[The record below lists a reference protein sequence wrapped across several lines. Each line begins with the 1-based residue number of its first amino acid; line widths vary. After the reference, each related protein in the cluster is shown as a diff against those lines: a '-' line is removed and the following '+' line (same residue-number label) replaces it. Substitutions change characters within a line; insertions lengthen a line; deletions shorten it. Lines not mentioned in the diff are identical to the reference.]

1 MSDPNSTAPAD
12 ATTEAAA
19 GAAGTA
25 ADPHS
30 TNQPGVDQPGA
41 DEPSADQLA
50 EPSTE
55 KEPGEEP
62 TAPDGGD
69 TTAGTDEPSHEA
81 TGIGVLGV
89 DDE

>member
-1 MSDPNSTAPAD
+1 MSDPNSTAPDD

-19 GAAGTA
+19 GAAGQA
-25 ADPHS
+25 ADPNS
-30 TNQPGVDQPGA
+30 TAQPTT
-41 DEPSADQLA
+41 EQLA

>member
-1 MSDPNSTAPAD
+1 MSDPNSTHPDD

-19 GAAGTA
+19 RAAGRA
-25 ADPHS
+25 ADPDS
-30 TNQPGVDQPGA
+30 TEQPST
-41 DEPSADQLA
+41 DELA

-62 TAPDGGD
+62 TTPDGGD

-89 DDE
+89 DDV

>member
-1 MSDPNSTAPAD
+1 MSDPNSTHPDD

-19 GAAGTA
+19 SAAGRA
-25 ADPHS
+25 ADPDS
-30 TNQPGVDQPGA
+30 TEQPST
-41 DEPSADQLA
+41 DELA
-50 EPSTE
+50 EPSTK

>member
-1 MSDPNSTAPAD
+1 MSDPNSTRPDD

-19 GAAGTA
+19 RAAGRA
-25 ADPHS
+25 ADPDS
-30 TNQPGVDQPGA
+30 TEQPST
-41 DEPSADQLA
+41 DELA
-50 EPSTE
+50 EPGTE

>member
-1 MSDPNSTAPAD
+1 MSDPNSTHPDD

-19 GAAGTA
+19 SAAGRA
-25 ADPHS
+25 ADPDS
-30 TNQPGVDQPGA
+30 TEQPST
-41 DEPSADQLA
+41 DELA

>member
-1 MSDPNSTAPAD
+1 MSDQGTPEPAAD
-12 ATTEAAA
+12 TTEP
-19 GAAGTA
+19 TA
-25 ADPHS
+25 
-30 TNQPGVDQPGA
+30 
-41 DEPSADQLA
+41 EPSTDLLT

-62 TAPDGGD
+62 TTPDGGD

-89 DDE
+89 DDV

>member
-1 MSDPNSTAPAD
+1 MSDPNSTHPDD

-19 GAAGTA
+19 RTAGNA
-25 ADPHS
+25 ADPDS
-30 TNQPGVDQPGA
+30 TEQPST
-41 DEPSADQLA
+41 DELA

-62 TAPDGGD
+62 TAPDGG
-69 TTAGTDEPSHEA
+69 AEPSHEA

-89 DDE
+89 DDV

>member
-1 MSDPNSTAPAD
+1 MSDPNSTHPD
-12 ATTEAAA
+12 NATTEAAA
-19 GAAGTA
+19 RAAGNA
-25 ADPHS
+25 ADPDS
-30 TNQPGVDQPGA
+30 TDQPST
-41 DEPSADQLA
+41 DELA

-62 TAPDGGD
+62 TTPDGGD

-89 DDE
+89 DDV

>member
-1 MSDPNSTAPAD
+1 MSDPNSTHPD
-12 ATTEAAA
+12 NATTEAAA
-19 GAAGTA
+19 SAAGRA
-25 ADPHS
+25 ADPDS
-30 TNQPGVDQPGA
+30 TEQPST
-41 DEPSADQLA
+41 DELA

>member
-1 MSDPNSTAPAD
+1 MSDPNSTHPDD

-19 GAAGTA
+19 RAAGNA
-25 ADPHS
+25 ADPDS
-30 TNQPGVDQPGA
+30 TEQPST
-41 DEPSADQLA
+41 DELA

-62 TAPDGGD
+62 TAPDGGE
-69 TTAGTDEPSHEA
+69 EPSHEA

-89 DDE
+89 DDV

>member
-1 MSDPNSTAPAD
+1 MSDPNSTHPDD

-19 GAAGTA
+19 SAAGRA
-25 ADPHS
+25 AAPDS
-30 TNQPGVDQPGA
+30 TEQPST
-41 DEPSADQLA
+41 DELA

>member
-1 MSDPNSTAPAD
+1 MSDPNSTHPDD

-19 GAAGTA
+19 SAAGRA
-25 ADPHS
+25 ADPDS
-30 TNQPGVDQPGA
+30 TEQPST
-41 DEPSADQLA
+41 DELA

-89 DDE
+89 DDV

>member
-1 MSDPNSTAPAD
+1 MSDPNSTHSDD

-19 GAAGTA
+19 SAAGRA
-25 ADPHS
+25 ADPDS
-30 TNQPGVDQPGA
+30 TEQPST
-41 DEPSADQLA
+41 DELA

-62 TAPDGGD
+62 PAPDGGD